1 MPCSSCGGKVKRI
14 EVLRTARSVPTRNGG
29 YSLASYP
36 DCTELHVGAYLGNS
50 LYVVGRNTEFER
62 LFKRTDLSIA
72 SDYAR
77 EVKQSIENLPTSA
90 LCDAAV
96 LAVYG

>member
-1 MPCSSCGGKVKRI
+1 MKRI
-14 EVLRTARSVPTRNGG
+14 EVLRTSRSVPTRNGG
-29 YSLASYP
+29 YLLGTYP
-36 DCTELHVGAYLGNS
+36 GCEDLHLGEFQGNS
-50 LYVVGRNTEFER
+50 IYVVGRNTEFER

-77 EVKQSIENLPTSA
+77 EVRQSIENLPTAA